1 MGKLFAIVLAILFSF
16 QVSAAGRPWT
26 QQDILREMSSEFAY
40 CASYYGISQT
50 CAERSGAK
58 ELAKQLDGPIDKAS
72 DASLQFGMKSGMTQ
86 EAVDAFIL
94 LTVRSFRDLI
104 HDDCANLFIA
114 ILKYADSCKAL
125 MENPTGRISVLRKG
139 PPADAPK

>member
-1 MGKLFAIVLAILFSF
+1 MC
-16 QVSAAGRPWT
+16 Q
-26 QQDILREMSSEFAY
+26 
-40 CASYYGISQT
+40 
-50 CAERSGAK
+50 RSGAK
-58 ELAKQLDGPIDKAS
+58 ELAKQLDGPIDRAS

-104 HDDCANLFIA
+104 HDDCANLSIA
-114 ILKYADSCKAL
+114 ILKYAESCKAL

>member
-1 MGKLFAIVLAILFSF
+1 MWKPFAGVLAILLSV
-16 QVSAAGRPWT
+16 QANAAKRPWT
-26 QQDILREMSSEFAY
+26 QQDILHEMSSEFAY

-72 DASLQFGMKSGMTQ
+72 DASLKFGTESGMTQ

-104 HDDCANLFIA
+104 HDDCANLSIA
-114 ILKYADSCKAL
+114 ILKYAESCKAL
-125 MENPTGRISVLRKG
+125 MENPTGRISILRKG
-139 PPADAPK
+139 PPPDAPK